1 MISSMRVERTPYQQ
15 LSTTLG
21 IKDDLIW
28 ERKGKTK
35 VDMVVVASIWI
46 VRSVVKSDAHLTR
59 KRGHLETF
67 AEFGQRTGI

>member
-1 MISSMRVERTPYQQ
+1 MNDIITRVERTPYQQ

-35 VDMVVVASIWI
+35 VDMVVASI
-46 VRSVVKSDAHLTR
+46 
-59 KRGHLETF
+59 
-67 AEFGQRTGI
+67 